1 MSKLAFT
8 NEDRLSGT
16 WAKIK
21 ARLEQRLAS
30 QRAKNDGDLTETQT
44 QRLRGSIQEIKYLL
58 AMGDV
63 KPSTPEPEF
72 PD

>member
-30 QRAKNDGDLTETQT
+30 LRVQNDGNLTEQQT
-44 QRLRGSIQEIKYLL
+44 QRLRGAIQEVKALL
-58 AMGDV
+58 AIGDP
-63 KPSTPEPEF
+63 KPVTPEPEF